1 MFIKENQLWG
11 VACICE
17 QMKFNLAQHVYLY
30 LCVCSFSQH
39 GINVILHSSIQS
51 HNICLEALNK
61 SYKGSLIMKFIL
73 NKVNMDWRCMWSMD
87 SSRRTYL
94 PTYVYILC
102 DKWTCDCI
110 FYRLKDNYINSMLGK
125 TKVRLKENY
134 NDSMLAKTKVTAK
147 VWHKTLQ
154 LIDSIS
160 AMQTKIAKRFWKLSP
175 SQKLQ

>member
-1 MFIKENQLWG
+1 
-11 VACICE
+11 
-17 QMKFNLAQHVYLY
+17 
-30 LCVCSFSQH
+30 
-39 GINVILHSSIQS
+39 
-51 HNICLEALNK
+51 
-61 SYKGSLIMKFIL
+61 
-73 NKVNMDWRCMWSMD
+73 
-87 SSRRTYL
+87 
-94 PTYVYILC
+94 
-102 DKWTCDCI
+102 
-110 FYRLKDNYINSMLGK
+110 MLGK